1 MTFSAQHLI
10 ASILWIAP
18 AIQTAATLGVL
29 SLASSLRK
37 SLGAQNLHAGALA
50 LFGAFLLLLHTG
62 YFLAPMWWRSGRHL
76 LGAAT
81 MLPIALVVLGT
92 LVVLLTQTD
101 LFQDAKRWEAPRRL
115 AAIAGAG
122 ALVLA
127 YIGPIILM
135 LAAST

>member
-10 ASILWIAP
+10 SSILWLSP
-18 AIQTAATLGVL
+18 VIQTTAALGLV
-29 SLASSLRK
+29 SFASSIRRN
-37 SLGAQNLHAGALA
+37 LGAQNLHTGALA
-50 LFGAFLLLLHTG
+50 LFGAVLLLLHAG

-81 MLPIALVVLGT
+81 MLPIALIVLGS

-101 LFQDAKRWEAPRRL
+101 LFRDAMRWEAPRRL

-127 YIGPIILM
+127 YVGPIVLM